1 MEVGEDV
8 KDALI
13 EAAAQLLRYH
23 LGLPE
28 PPPNY
33 LNPNVLLG
41 TVYGRCL
48 RQLIGMQPTPCSPR
62 PAATRSHSSASK
74 SRGYVSRIYDDTGKR
89 QFFCCRL
96 LNSDHD

>member
-1 MEVGEDV
+1 MEVVEDV

-48 RQLIGMQPTPCSPR
+48 RQLIGMQPMPCSYAIPQLSFEIAWVCVADLR
-62 PAATRSHSSASK
+62 
-74 SRGYVSRIYDDTGKR
+74 
-89 QFFCCRL
+89 
-96 LNSDHD
+96 